1 MYKTSDLYLA
11 AFLKAKEHKL
21 ICERANRKCFFL
33 FPADVS
39 ADVADFF
46 NDGQISAAKYKN
58 AVQDIK
64 TFIFNT
70 GA

>member
-21 ICERANRKCFFL
+21 TCERSSRKCFFV
-33 FPADVS
+33 FGSDVS
-39 ADVADFF
+39 KDVADFF
-46 NDGQISAAKYKN
+46 NDGLISATKYKN

-64 TFIFNT
+64 TYIFNT